1 MSKTTGVAGVNGPW
15 LAGMARQ
22 SAAGITVGLSAVI
35 YAVSYGAVLFSG
47 PLAPYVGI
55 GIAAAIVTAVIGALF
70 GLLSEER
77 RFISGPDSSTTSVL
91 TGLLATLSAME
102 FDEFRTVNLALATL
116 FLTSVVC
123 AVSFYALGRFKLA
136 GLVRFMPFSAPMKRR
151 TAGGT
156 HAICFFGG

>member
-1 MSKTTGVAGVNGPW
+1 MSKTTGVAG
-15 LAGMARQ
+15 
-22 SAAGITVGLSAVI
+22 S
-35 YAVSYGAVLFSG
+35 
-47 PLAPYVGI
+47 
-55 GIAAAIVTAVIGALF
+55 

-91 TGLLATLSAME
+91 AGLLATLSAME
-102 FDEFRTVNLALATL
+102 FAEFRTVNLALATL